1 MTLHGG
7 EGMKKVG
14 ILPNLEKD
22 KDFAVTNRLLQYLKL
37 KECQPRLS
45 MKVAKLAGLE
55 EYGCL
60 EEELYRDSD
69 FLISL
74 GGDGTLLGVGRKSA
88 PYGTPILGINLG
100 TLGFLTAEE
109 KNHAEYAIDKV
120 LAGDYKMEK
129 RMMLQATIATD
140 MERIEGILALNDICI
155 TRGLLYKIL
164 EFNIYVNEEYVDT
177 LRADGVIICTPTGS
191 TAYNLSAGGP
201 VLKADAQI
209 IAITPIS
216 AHTLTSRSIVVSA
229 DDVVTVEINPR
240 EEADFTVSADG
251 QDAWTLTG
259 KKVVQVKRAKE
270 YASIIKTNPQS
281 FYDVL
286 RQKLSR

>member
-1 MTLHGG
+1 
-7 EGMKKVG
+7 MKKVG

-37 KECQPRLS
+37 KECQPCLS
-45 MKVAKLAGLE
+45 MKAAKLAGLE

>member
-1 MTLHGG
+1 MMLHGG

>member
-1 MTLHGG
+1 MR
-7 EGMKKVG
+7 KVG
-14 ILPNLEKD
+14 LIPNVEKD
-22 KDFAVTNRLLQYLKL
+22 KNLAVTKRLVRHLQAKGCLP
-37 KECQPRLS
+37 QLS
-45 MKVAKLAGLE
+45 ERTAELAGLE
-55 EYGCL
+55 RYACR
-60 EEELYRDSD
+60 EEELYCDSD

-74 GGDGTLLGVGRKSA
+74 GGDGTLLGVGRKTA
-88 PYGTPILGINLG
+88 RFKTPILGINLG
-100 TLGFLTAEE
+100 MLGFLTAEE
-109 KNHAEYAIDKV
+109 KNRAEAAIDKV
-120 LAGDYKMEK
+120 LEGNYKLEK
-129 RMMLQATIATD
+129 RMMLEGCIASG
-140 MERIEGILALNDICI
+140 MERMDGILALNDICI

-164 EFNIYVNEEYVDT
+164 EFNVFINDEFVDT

-216 AHTLTSRSIVVSA
+216 PHTLTSRSIVISA
-229 DDVVTVEINPR
+229 DDAVTVEVNPR
-240 EEADFTVSADG
+240 EDTAFTISADG

-259 KKVVQVKRAKE
+259 KHVVRVQRAKE
-270 YASIIKTNPQS
+270 CATIIKTNSQS

>member
-1 MTLHGG
+1 MLHGG

>member
-1 MTLHGG
+1 M
-7 EGMKKVG
+7 
-14 ILPNLEKD
+14 
-22 KDFAVTNRLLQYLKL
+22 
-37 KECQPRLS
+37 
-45 MKVAKLAGLE
+45 
-55 EYGCL
+55 
-60 EEELYRDSD
+60 
-69 FLISL
+69 
-74 GGDGTLLGVGRKSA
+74 
-88 PYGTPILGINLG
+88 
-100 TLGFLTAEE
+100 TAEE

-129 RMMLQATIATD
+129 RMMLQATIAKD
-140 MERIEGILALNDICI
+140 QERIEGILALNDICI

-164 EFNIYVNEEYVDT
+164 EFNIYVNEEYVD
-177 LRADGVIICTPTGS
+177 
-191 TAYNLSAGGP
+191 
-201 VLKADAQI
+201 

>member
-1 MTLHGG
+1 MLHGG

-45 MKVAKLAGLE
+45 MKAAKLAELE

>member
-1 MTLHGG
+1 
-7 EGMKKVG
+7 MKKIG
-14 ILPNLEKD
+14 ILPNVEKD
-22 KDFAVTNRLLQYLKL
+22 KDLAVTKRLIQYIRERGCTPQLI
-37 KECQPRLS
+37 E
-45 MKVAKLAGLE
+45 KVAEKAGYPEYAQNE
-55 EYGCL
+55 EM
-60 EEELYRDSD
+60 LYRCSD

-74 GGDGTLLGVGRKSA
+74 GGDGTLLGVSRKSA
-88 PYGTPILGINLG
+88 PYATPILGINLG

-109 KNHAEYAIDKV
+109 KNRAEYAIDKV
-120 LAGDYKMEK
+120 LAGSYKLEK
-129 RMMLQATIATD
+129 RMMLSASVMTK
-140 MERIEGILALNDICI
+140 EKRINGMLALNDICI

-164 EFNIYVNEEYVDT
+164 EFNIFVNEEYVDT

-229 DDVVTVEINPR
+229 EDVVTVEVNPR
-240 EEADFTVSADG
+240 EETDFTVSADG
-251 QDAWTLTG
+251 QDAWTLQG
-259 KKVVQVKRAKE
+259 KNVVQVKKAEE
-270 YASIIKTNPQS
+270 YASIIKINPQS

-286 RQKLSR
+286 RHKLSR